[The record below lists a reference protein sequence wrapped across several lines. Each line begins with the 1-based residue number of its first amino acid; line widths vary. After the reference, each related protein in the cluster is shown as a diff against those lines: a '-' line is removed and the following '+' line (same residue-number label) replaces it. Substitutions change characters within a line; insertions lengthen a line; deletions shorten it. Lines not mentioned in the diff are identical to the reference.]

1 MHTHAV
7 RGIFD
12 VPTAEAFLFQG
23 VTTLTDGNDGF
34 PLPIG
39 EHYKRISSTKIS
51 PNWAVFVGQG
61 TVRRQVMGLENRA
74 PTNQELE
81 QMVSIVDQ
89 AMKEGAL
96 GLSSG
101 LFYVPGSFSTKRS
114 SRIGES
120 CIKIWRYLYFAYAR

>member
-1 MHTHAV
+1 M
-7 RGIFD
+7 G
-12 VPTAEAFLFQG
+12 
-23 VTTLTDGNDGF
+23 
-34 PLPIG
+34 
-39 EHYKRISSTKIS
+39 S
-51 PNWAVFVGQG
+51 FVGQG

-101 LFYVPGSFSTKRS
+101 LFYVPGSFSTKNEVVELAKVASKYGGIYISHMRDEAALIIESVNETIDIESFCEAS
-114 SRIGES
+114 SGNHS
-120 CIKIWRYLYFAYAR
+120 P